1 MASRT
6 VRARLD
12 QPSERALGVLMR
24 EGRNE
29 SQAVRAALVE
39 SATRRMRRA
48 ALAKEVSRLAAD
60 PADVAE
66 RRAVMA
72 DMDAIAADWPE

>member
-12 QPSERALGVLMR
+12 DESERALGVLLR

-29 SQAVRAALVE
+29 SDAVRMALVE
-39 SATRRMRRA
+39 AAGRRTRRS
-48 ALAKEVSRLAAD
+48 ALSAEVARLVAD
-60 PADVAE
+60 PGDAAE
-66 RRAVMA
+66 RRAAMQDLDTA
-72 DMDAIAADWPE
+72 AADWPE